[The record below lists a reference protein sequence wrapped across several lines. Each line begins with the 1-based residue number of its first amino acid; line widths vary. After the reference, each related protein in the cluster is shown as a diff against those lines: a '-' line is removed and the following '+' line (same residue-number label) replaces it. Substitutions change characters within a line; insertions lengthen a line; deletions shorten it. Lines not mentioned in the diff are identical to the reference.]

1 METPNKFPLLS
12 LFMPKGVE
20 HCLVGSRRYM
30 NAPNSDYDVM
40 FHPED
45 RHYVIDHLSKMGVD
59 YIKGNS
65 GSIKF
70 SLEIF
75 PTERFF
81 VSGLNYL
88 EVNYCFVEDYEAWRL
103 ATEAMLSFSKT
114 TPGLFGNM
122 SKLKR
127 LKLFSELV
135 ANNGGKPII
144 FSDHSS

>member
-1 METPNKFPLLS
+1 MNLPSKFPLLS

-20 HCLVGSRRYM
+20 YCQIGSRRYM

-45 RHYVIDHLSKMGVD
+45 RHYVIEHLSKMGVD

-70 SLEIF
+70 SLEVF

-81 VSGLNYL
+81 VSGINYL
-88 EVNYCFVEDYEAWRL
+88 EVNYCFIEDYEAWRL
-103 ATEAMLSFSKT
+103 ATEAMLSISKI
-114 TPGLFGNM
+114 TPTYFDNRT
-122 SKLKR
+122 KWNR
-127 LKLFSELV
+127 LKLFSGLV
-135 ANNGGKPII
+135 ASHGGQPITL
-144 FSDHSS
+144 SDPSY